1 MSDEDKESRTEAATP
16 KRLQKAREEGQAPVS
31 RELPMAAGLAATVL
45 VLIMSAPHSGRQLAR
60 SLGALLSM
68 DASPGQAL
76 RDAAWAG
83 LVAIGPLVVAVM
95 VASLAVGFFQT
106 GGLVS
111 FVLLK
116 PSFAKLNPLSGFARL
131 FGMNNLVEGAKSV
144 VKLGLLGFVAWQALA
159 SLLPVL
165 PASIAWQPETML
177 DRMLRLVL
185 HLFLSILAG
194 QAAISGAD
202 LLWTRLRHAR
212 DLRMSK
218 EEVRQ
223 ENKDSEGDPHIK
235 GRLKQMRLARTRK
248 RMMAAV
254 PKAMVVVTNPTHYA
268 VALAYDTGQQA
279 APRVVAKGMDE
290 VAARIRALAEQHG
303 VPLVANPPLARALFR
318 VELDAEIPAEQFQA
332 VAEIIA
338 YVWRL
343 KGRLQPA
350 R

>member
-1 MSDEDKESRTEAATP
+1 
-16 KRLQKAREEGQAPVS
+16 
-31 RELPMAAGLAATVL
+31 MAAGLAATVL
-45 VLIMSAPHSGRQLAR
+45 VLIMSAPHSCHDLAR
-60 SLGALLSM
+60 RLQGFLLM

-76 RDAAWAG
+76 RDAAMAS
-83 LVAIGPLVVAVM
+83 LIAIGPLLCAVL

-111 FVLLK
+111 FALLK
-116 PSFAKLNPLSGFARL
+116 PSFAKLNPASGLARL
-131 FGMNNLVEGAKSV
+131 FRLNNLIEAAKSV
-144 VKLGLLGFVAWQALA
+144 LKLGLLGYVAWHALA
-159 SLLPVL
+159 SVLPSL
-165 PASIAWQPETML
+165 PASMLWQPETML

-202 LLWTRLRHAR
+202 LAWAR
-212 DLRMSK
+212 FRYARELRMSR

-223 ENKDSEGDPHIK
+223 ESRDSEGDPHVK

-248 RMMAAV
+248 RMMAAA
-254 PKAMVVVTNPTHYA
+254 PNAMVVVTNPTHYA
-268 VALAYDTGQQA
+268 VALAYDTGKQA

-290 VAARIRALAEQHG
+290 VAARIRAIAQQNG

-343 KGRLQPA
+343 KGRVQPA
-350 R
+350 Q

>member
-1 MSDEDKESRTEAATP
+1 MSEGDKEGRTEAATP
-16 KRLQKAREEGQAPVS
+16 KRLQQAREEGRAPVS

-60 SLGALLSM
+60 SLQALLLM

-76 RDAAWAG
+76 RDAAMAG
-83 LVAIGPLVVAVM
+83 LLAIGPLLAAIL

-111 FVLLK
+111 FTLLK
-116 PSFAKLNPLSGFARL
+116 PSFAKLNPASGLARL
-131 FGMNNLVEGAKSV
+131 FGLNNLIESAKSV
-144 VKLGLLGFVAWQALA
+144 VKLGLLGFVAWHAL
-159 SLLPVL
+159 SSVLPAL
-165 PASIAWQPETML
+165 PASILWQPETVL

-194 QAAISGAD
+194 QAVISGAD
-202 LLWTRLRHAR
+202 LLWTRFRHAR
-212 DLRMSK
+212 DLRMSR
-218 EEVRQ
+218 EEVKQ
-223 ENKDSEGDPHIK
+223 ENRDSEGDPHIK

-254 PKAMVVVTNPTHYA
+254 PNAMVVVTNPTHYA

-290 VAARIRALAEQHG
+290 VAARIRAIAQENG

-343 KGRLQPA
+343 KGRVQPL